1 MKMSIN
7 LKKLLASSLILAGLA
22 IAPLANAEVAI
33 VVHPSNGNALDKGYI
48 GRIFLGKKKAF
59 PDGSTALPVSQL
71 EASAVSNEF
80 AKKVLGKS
88 KSQLKAYWSKQIF
101 TGKGTPPDQLASD
114 ASVLDIVSKNPSSIG
129 FIDSSAVNSS
139 VKVIG
144 TF

>member
-1 MKMSIN
+1 MN
-7 LKKLLASSLILAGLA
+7 FKKLLACSVVIAGLGITP
-22 IAPLANAEVAI
+22 IASAEVAV
-33 VVHPSNGNALDKGYI
+33 VVHPSNSNTLDTGYI

-71 EASAVSNEF
+71 EASAVTSEF

-101 TGKGTPPDQLASD
+101 TGKGTPPDQLDSD
-114 ASVLDIVSKNPSSIG
+114 ASILDIVSKNPSSIG

-139 VKVIG
+139 VKVVG